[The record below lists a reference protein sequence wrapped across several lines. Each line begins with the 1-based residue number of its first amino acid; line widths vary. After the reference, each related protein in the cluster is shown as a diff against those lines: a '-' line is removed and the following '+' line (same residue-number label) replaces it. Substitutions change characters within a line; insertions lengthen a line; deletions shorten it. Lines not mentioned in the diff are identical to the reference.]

1 MKKKEGEFD
10 YYDFVGKT
18 LAKYRNRA
26 DLNQEEAVELLGIST
41 SELSRI
47 ENGKREIS
55 EDFLFKMCEV
65 YGATVVEVTSEA
77 FDAFK
82 TYLLE
87 KEPKEDQPVELPTHP
102 VALQLINAYD
112 SYSQSRNEMEREV
125 VVTFLRL
132 LEALKASR

>member
-1 MKKKEGEFD
+1 MKKKEEEVD
-10 YYDFVGKT
+10 YYYFVGKT

-26 DLNQEEAVELLGIST
+26 DLIQDEAVKILGIST

-47 ENGKREIS
+47 ENGKREIP
-55 EDFLFKMCEV
+55 EEFLFKACEAYRV
-65 YGATVVEVTSEA
+65 SVVDVTSEA

-82 TYLLE
+82 AYILE

-102 VALQLINAYD
+102 VALQLISAYD
-112 SYSQSRNEMEREV
+112 AYTQSRNEMEREV

-132 LEALKASR
+132 LEALKTSR